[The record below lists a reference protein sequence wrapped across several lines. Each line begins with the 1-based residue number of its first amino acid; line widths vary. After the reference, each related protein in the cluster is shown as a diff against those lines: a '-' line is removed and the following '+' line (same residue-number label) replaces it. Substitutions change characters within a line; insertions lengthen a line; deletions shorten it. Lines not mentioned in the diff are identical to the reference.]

1 MKMNTKMTSAIEHIV
16 LDAATFHNVSFTP
29 TLINFIYGNNGAGKS
44 TIARAISADNG
55 LAWQAGKSAG
65 DYSVLVYNQEFVDAN
80 FRNYGNLKG
89 VFTVGEKNIEIQN
102 LIAEKTQ
109 QKSEQDKLATDRTT
123 EKERKEAARE
133 TLLGNFQDGCWNKT
147 KSIRE
152 AFDATQTGFKRKA
165 QFADRV
171 LQIANPVEHDIAEL
185 KSLYETAF
193 DPNAR
198 TYREFQPLGRVTRL
212 KDSKGNELLAK
223 SITSSGNTPF
233 AEFIKALNATDW
245 VRQGHEHFNAN
256 AGGICPYC
264 QQDLPSDFEE
274 QLAVCFDAQYQEDI
288 DALRNFYD
296 DYHSDMLGFVE
307 LLKANLQDVFPK
319 INTKEYE
326 DKLALLEKLIEG
338 NLQII
343 ASKIKEPSSVVAIDN
358 EAVKAVRDKLNELI
372 AGFNQLIQANN
383 SVVNAKQQKQ
393 AECKTKVWELIAF
406 TLQSV
411 VSSYRTSRTNL
422 DSEILALTKQINDA
436 HTASR
441 AFEIAIADLNKRI
454 VSTAPTIKSI
464 NDLLRDSGFQGFVL
478 REKRGQ
484 QNVYEVVRHDGQIAV
499 NLSEGERNFIAFL
512 YFYHLVR
519 GSHSDADVSK
529 DKIVV
534 IDDPV
539 SSMDSSVLFIV
550 STLVREMVE
559 VCHNNASYLDNQV
572 EGDYIKQIFILTHN
586 VYFHREITYNQTH
599 RYQCVSFFVVNK
611 ASNNS
616 SIRLCVRPSQ
626 KIPTENE
633 NYNPVQNSYAA
644 LWSEYREVDTV
655 IPVLNVIRRILEY
668 YFMQL
673 CGYDGVNIRKRVLEE
688 NKEKFVETP
697 AEGLP
702 DYTKYHLA
710 SAMLSYISVNSV
722 GLSDGLNY
730 VDDCADITLYKDVF
744 KLIFEALQQEQH
756 YNMMMGEGAI

>member
-1 MKMNTKMTSAIEHIV
+1 MNTKMTSVIERITI
-16 LDAATFHNVSFTP
+16 DAATFHGVSFSP
-29 TLINFIYGNNGAGKS
+29 TLINFIYGNNGTGKS
-44 TIARAISADNG
+44 TIAREINADSG
-55 LAWQAGKSAG
+55 LIWQAGKSAA
-65 DYSVLVYNQEFVDAN
+65 DYNILIYNQEFVDAN

-89 VFTVGEKNIEIQN
+89 VFTVGEINIEIQN
-102 LIAEKTQ
+102 QITEKTQ
-109 QKSEQDKLATDRTT
+109 QKSEQDKLLTDRTT
-123 EKERKEAARE
+123 EKERKEEARE
-133 TLLGNFQDGCWNKT
+133 TLLGNFQEGCWSKAKN
-147 KSIRE
+147 IRE
-152 AFDATQTGFKRKA
+152 MFDATQTGYKRKA
-165 QFADRV
+165 QFASRV
-171 LQIANPVEHDIAEL
+171 LQIANPTEHNISKL
-185 KSLYETAF
+185 ISLYETAF

-198 TYREFQPLGRVTRL
+198 TYSEFQQLERVTRL
-212 KDSKGNELLAK
+212 NNSNSNALLSKP
-223 SITSSGNTPF
+223 ITSSGNTPF
-233 AEFIKALNATDW
+233 AGFIKALNATDW
-245 VRQGHEHFNAN
+245 VRQGHENFTDMAD
-256 AGGICPYC
+256 GKCPYC
-264 QQDLPSDFEE
+264 QQGLPSDFEE
-274 QLAVCFDAQYQEDI
+274 QLAACFDAQYLEDI
-288 DALRNFYD
+288 NALRIFYD
-296 DYHSDMLGFVE
+296 EYQSDMQSFVD
-307 LLKANLQDVFPK
+307 LLKANLLDAFPK
-319 INTKEYE
+319 ISTKEYE
-326 DKLALLEKLIEG
+326 DKLALLEKLIES
-338 NLQII
+338 NLHII
-343 ASKIKEPSSVVAIDN
+343 ASKIKEPSSVATIDN
-358 EAVKAVRDKLNELI
+358 EAVKDVSDKLSELI
-372 AGFNQLIQANN
+372 TGFNQLIQANN

-411 VSSYRTSRTNL
+411 VSSFMTSRINL
-422 DSEILALTKQINDA
+422 DGEIADLTKQINDTRA
-436 HTASR
+436 SSR
-441 AFEIAIADLNKRI
+441 AFEIEIADLNKRI

-464 NDLLRDSGFQGFVL
+464 NDLLRDSGFQGFAL

-484 QNVYEVVRHDGQIAV
+484 QNVYEVVRYDGQVAA

-539 SSMDSSVLFIV
+539 SSMDSSVLFLV
-550 STLVREMVE
+550 STLVREMIE

-599 RYQCVSFFVVNK
+599 RYHCVSFFVVYK

-616 SIRLCVRPSQ
+616 SIRLCVRTSQ

-633 NYNPVQNSYAA
+633 NFNPVQNSYAA
-644 LWSEYREVDTV
+644 LWSEYSEVDTV

-673 CGYDGVNIRKRVLEE
+673 CGYDGMNVRKRVLEE
-688 NKEKFVETP
+688 NKDKFIVTP

-730 VDDCADITLYKDVF
+730 VDDCADISLYKDVF
-744 KLIFEALQQEQH
+744 RLIFEALQQEQH
-756 YNMMMGEGAI
+756 YNMMMGEGE